1 MAYKIIL
8 TPGTKHWG
16 KLVEKE
22 TEKFVQWL
30 SNPYEKDWQTKCKEL
45 LKKIYEN
52 YGNTLQIASF
62 IDYFNKN
69 GALSEKQYNY
79 LQEKYG
85 V

>member
-8 TPGTKHWG
+8 TPNTKHWG

-30 SNPYEKDWQTKCKEL
+30 SNPYDSDWKTKCEKL
-45 LKKIYEN
+45 LKEAYTKMPSLPIVC
-52 YGNTLQIASF
+52 SF

-69 GALSEKQYNY
+69 GALSEKQYCY
-79 LQEKYG
+79 LQE
-85 V
+85 VLNR

>member
-8 TPGTKHWG
+8 TPGTKHWA

-22 TEKFVQWL
+22 TDKFVQWL
-30 SNPYEKDWQTKCKEL
+30 SNPYEKSWAEKCEAL
-45 LKKIYEN
+45 LKEIYEN
-52 YGNTLQIASF
+52 YGNTMQVASF
-62 IDYFNKN
+62 VDYFNKN
-69 GALSEKQYNY
+69 GALSEKQYYY